1 MILNHRDNQKSKSIL
16 WPTIRHKLIE
26 KISIVLG
33 IITVIYVPIFVALNQ
48 YLLAVLLLPFIIVY
62 LITYRINKVSD
73 HLPAA
78 VILIVNVNIGLLLYG
93 HILGPES
100 GIQYILFSLMVL
112 SSLLLDPDNWLLTA
126 LSLSLSI
133 ISYVLIELNLELPI
147 RIALSSLSLL
157 IIKATMIFS
166 TFIIIV
172 MAIRLYYIQI
182 KLAQTT
188 IEEGR
193 VTLESTIDKLK
204 QAHSELKDFSHI
216 VSHDIKNPL
225 HSIDTLSKWLIEAN
239 KTPWTDELDKELLLI
254 NKNSI
259 QGKRLVDGILTY
271 SEMALETPQKELIHT
286 DTCVMETWDM
296 IDSPSNI
303 QLMIDTPMPVIN
315 YNETQFRQL
324 WLNLLGNSVRYMN
337 TTAGNI
343 HVGCTSANHF
353 NTFYVLDN
361 GPGVD
366 TNEIDHIFKLF
377 YSKGRNKGSGCG
389 LAIVKKI
396 VELNGGDIT
405 VKSSSDKGLCLAFSV
420 PAT

>member
-216 VSHDIKNPL
+216 V
-225 HSIDTLSKWLIEAN
+225 
-239 KTPWTDELDKELLLI
+239 
-254 NKNSI
+254 
-259 QGKRLVDGILTY
+259 
-271 SEMALETPQKELIHT
+271 
-286 DTCVMETWDM
+286 
-296 IDSPSNI
+296 
-303 QLMIDTPMPVIN
+303 
-315 YNETQFRQL
+315 
-324 WLNLLGNSVRYMN
+324 
-337 TTAGNI
+337 
-343 HVGCTSANHF
+343 
-353 NTFYVLDN
+353 
-361 GPGVD
+361 
-366 TNEIDHIFKLF
+366 
-377 YSKGRNKGSGCG
+377 
-389 LAIVKKI
+389 
-396 VELNGGDIT
+396 
-405 VKSSSDKGLCLAFSV
+405 
-420 PAT
+420 